1 MAECGLLA
9 IIAAMPF
16 VVRGATAIAD
26 FSNTKQTIRGYGAAT
41 VTWQG
46 TIPDSY
52 FDVGYGS
59 TSGNLSGSC
68 GLTIARI
75 RIPPSTNSSD
85 WTSEVANGAAA
96 KSRGAAIMATPW
108 SPPASMKDNNS
119 IVQGHLLTS
128 AYDDYANHLNNF
140 VNYCRNNGSP
150 LYAVSVQNEPDLV
163 GTSETCLWSASQLE
177 TFCAN
182 NMGVFYSTK
191 VIMPES
197 YHFDHSI
204 SDATLNDTTAASHV
218 DIIGGHIYGGG
229 LASYP
234 LATSKGKEVWMTEH
248 LDNDTSLS
256 AVIGTAKEI
265 SDCMNIAGFSAYN
278 WWYLKRDYGP
288 VDENGNRTKRGC
300 VMAQFARV
308 IRPGAQ
314 RVACTYNPNSNT
326 YVTAYNN
333 GGKAVV
339 VAVNTGTSSVS
350 QSFQFSNWPTVASMH
365 IWRTSGSEDLTTL
378 TDISLAGNAFT
389 MTLPAQ
395 SITTFYQP

>member
-16 VVRGATAIAD
+16 VVRSATAVAD
-26 FSNTKQTIRGYGAAT
+26 FSSTKQTIRGYGAAT
-41 VTWQG
+41 LTWQG
-46 TIPDSY
+46 TIPASY

-59 TSGNLSGSC
+59 TSGSLAGSC
-68 GLTIARI
+68 GLSIARI
-75 RIPPSTNSSD
+75 RVPASTTTSD
-85 WTSEVANGAAA
+85 WTAEVANGASA
-96 KSRGAAIMATPW
+96 KSRGATIMATPW

-119 IVQGHLLTS
+119 TVQGHLNTS
-128 AYDDYANHLNNF
+128 DYANYADHLVNF
-140 VNYCRNNGSP
+140 VNYCRNNGCT
-150 LYAVSVQNEPDLV
+150 LYAVSVQNEPDITV
-163 GTSETCLWSASQLE
+163 TYESCFWSASQLE

-182 NMGVFYSTK
+182 NMGVFGSTK

-197 YHFDHSI
+197 YHFDHAM
-204 SDATLNDTTAASHV
+204 SDATLNDSTAASHV

-229 LASYP
+229 LASYS
-234 LATSKGKEVWMTEH
+234 LATSKGKELWMTEH

-256 AVIGTAKEI
+256 AVIGTGKEI
-265 SDCMNIAGFSAYN
+265 SDCMNIGGFSAYN
-278 WWYLKRDYGP
+278 WWYLKRDYSP
-288 VDENGNRTKRGC
+288 VDESGNRTKRGC

-314 RVACTYNPNSNT
+314 RVSCTYNPNSNV

-350 QSFQFSNWPTVASMH
+350 QSFQLANWATVASMH
-365 IWRTSGSEDLTTL
+365 IWRTSGSEDLATL

-395 SITTFYQP
+395 SVTTFYQP